1 MIGHIQG
8 EVLFSDGSEVIVLT
22 TSGIGYQ
29 VYCDQV
35 LAEGSFSSLFIS
47 HVIKEASEDLYG
59 FKTLRSKKMFELL
72 TSVKGVGPKSAYN
85 LIAALGV
92 NQIITAVEFEDKK
105 SLTKAPGVGPKA
117 AAQMI
122 LDLSGKIT
130 KVKMYSD
137 TYKIYKSKTD
147 LNISASDIMKSS
159 EIFEEIIVSEEPANI
174 ENTNEHHIMN
184 EAIMACKELGF
195 KEENIVSLAQEILA
209 NNSISKP
216 EQLVHLVLKQI

>member
-8 EVLFSDGSEVIVLT
+8 EVLFSDGNEVIILT

-29 VYCDQV
+29 VFCDQV

-59 FKTLRSKKMFELL
+59 FKTLRSKKMFEML

-122 LDLSGKIT
+122 LDLSGKIS

-137 TYKIYKSKTD
+137 TYKIYKSKTNSG
-147 LNISASDIMKSS
+147 NISNTDM
-159 EIFEEIIVSEEPANI
+159 FEEVIVSEAPSI
-174 ENTNEHHIMN
+174 SENTNEHHLMN

-195 KEENIVSLAQEILA
+195 KEENIVSIAQDILA
-209 NNSISKP
+209 NNTISKP